1 MRQYETVSGD
11 TFDVVAHKIWGDAKR
26 AGELMQANFAALE
39 YLIFPAGV
47 ILKAPEDGD
56 ISAVRN
62 QANGDIDEAFNFREV
77 ILGTGKAGAGKDSV

>member
-47 ILKAPEDGD
+47 ILKVLEDGD

>member
-1 MRQYETVSGD
+1 MSGD

-47 ILKAPEDGD
+47 ILKVPEDGD

>member
-47 ILKAPEDGD
+47 ILKVPEDGD

-77 ILGTGKAGAGKDSV
+77 ILGTGKAGTGKDSV